1 MSVTAVNQTASK
13 DAIANV
19 EVIKSATK
27 KVIKKDYILN
37 ELDAM
42 KKKLNFQYRDPAISI
57 EGEAKNGATINI
69 NLKTSLFEYAK
80 AKLITAFNADSN
92 IVETIQT
99 ATATATS
106 KYSGNADVE
115 YQLETVYKANEHQHK
130 VKITCYTT
138 TCKITVTNMEGKSE
152 PKIYLDNKCNARY
165 FAECFLEPFLKKAL
179 TDFPNLDDKFLPM
192 IRNEI
197 DRLQNLEN
205 QSSEFRKPVTGSNGG
220 VAKCVFKYHKVV
232 QWFLH

>member
-42 KKKLNFQYRDPAISI
+42 KKKLNFQYRDPAMSI
-57 EGEAKNGATINI
+57 EGEAKHGAAINI

-99 ATATATS
+99 ATATATA
-106 KYSGNADVE
+106 KHSGDADAE
-115 YQLETVYKANEHQHK
+115 YQLETVY
-130 VKITCYTT
+130 
-138 TCKITVTNMEGKSE
+138 
-152 PKIYLDNKCNARY
+152 
-165 FAECFLEPFLKKAL
+165 
-179 TDFPNLDDKFLPM
+179 
-192 IRNEI
+192 
-197 DRLQNLEN
+197 
-205 QSSEFRKPVTGSNGG
+205 
-220 VAKCVFKYHKVV
+220 
-232 QWFLH
+232 